1 MVPPPSP
8 ITVGVCNQFTLLIL
22 NYIRSRLVTL
32 IQVSDVFGLTV
43 SFKLIYFNF
52 QIFLL
57 LVPEMSTSFASYIS
71 VRLCILLW
79 FGCCNHCILAYFLCC
94 KKPKHSSSNHGLCC
108 FSSYRCR
115 LSAPEVLIFSLLLSQ
130 APCMSLSL
138 FKFSKAADMFKIL
151 IWYCFLTSSSFSFL
165 ILMYDYVF
173 QISTCWTD
181 TDVFW
186 CGLLYVSLCH

>member
-1 MVPPPSP
+1 MVNSWC
-8 ITVGVCNQFTLLIL
+8 TVRETLSFLKSLMPLYKSLMFLVLPLVSSSSIL
-22 NYIRSRLVTL
+22 AFKYSFSLFLKCLLASHHTL
-32 IQVSDVFGLTV
+32 F
-43 SFKLIYFNF
+43 
-52 QIFLL
+52 
-57 LVPEMSTSFASYIS
+57 
-71 VRLCILLW
+71 RLCILLW

-130 APCMSLSL
+130 APCMSLLL